1 MCMKFEKIGC
11 CLALFDAQKI
21 QNGPMDSVASK
32 QAHKIL
38 LSHFSVEI
46 CVVLFYD
53 KAIDKEGSN
62 LHLWTSPHLVSQ
74 CCLAL

>member
-1 MCMKFEKIGC
+1 MHN
-11 CLALFDAQKI
+11 KI

-53 KAIDKEGSN
+53 K
-62 LHLWTSPHLVSQ
+62 
-74 CCLAL
+74 